1 MADDDS
7 TGTESERPV
16 ALVTGASA
24 GIGEQFA
31 RYLGA
36 GGHDL
41 VLVARDR
48 ARLEALAK
56 DLDAD
61 HGARAEVLAADLT
74 DPEELERVEGR
85 VSSTEAP
92 VDLLV
97 NNAGFGTI
105 GRFDRIPVDR
115 EVDEIELNV
124 IAVVRLAH
132 AAVPAMVSRGHG
144 AILNVSSLASRQPT
158 PNMATYAGTKAFVS
172 SFSQSLH
179 VELKEAGVHVMV
191 LEPGFTRTEFQ
202 DRLGVGRRGR
212 PRPRV
217 PVDDPR
223 HRRGGCTRGSPARQ
237 GRVGT
242 GLDQQG
248 HGRKQQHD
256 AGRRDAQ
263 GRGRDDEDRLI
274 FGAKSGQPA
283 GSMR

>member
-1 MADDDS
+1 MADDDR
-7 TGTESERPV
+7 TGTASERPV

-36 GGHDL
+36 GGHDI

-74 DPEELERVEGR
+74 DPDELERVESR
-85 VSSTEAP
+85 LSSTDAP

-105 GRFDRIPVDR
+105 GRFDRLPVDR

-132 AAVPAMVSRGHG
+132 AAASAMVSRGHG
-144 AILNVSSLASRQPT
+144 AILNVSSIASRQPT
-158 PNMATYAGTKAFVS
+158 PNMATYAATKAFVS

-179 VELKEAGVHVMV
+179 VELGGAGVHVMV

-202 DRLGVGRRGR
+202 DRLGTGEEEGRVPEFLWTTPDTVVEGALADLRRGKAVS
-212 PRPRV
+212 V
-217 PVDDPR
+217 PGWTNKVM
-223 HRRGGCTRGSPARQ
+223 
-237 GRVGT
+237 
-242 GLDQQG
+242 
-248 HGRKQQHD
+248 
-256 AGRRDAQ
+256 
-263 GRGRDDEDRLI
+263 
-274 FGAKSGQPA
+274 A
-283 GSMR
+283 GSSSAMPAAVTRRVAAAMMKTD